1 MAAAEI
7 RIETERLVLRRMRDD
22 DLADYLDCESQPG
35 HTLYLSREP
44 YTEEE
49 ARKFIATSRDLPL
62 EAEGTYLHLA
72 IEHKTTGRVIGTSCI
87 KVTSRAHRQGDM
99 GWFLHAGCRGQ
110 GLATE
115 ASRAML
121 EFAFTTLDL
130 HRITAHCD
138 GENERSLLMAERLGM
153 QREAFFRETV
163 FFGGEWHSQHGLSIL
178 RREWETGQG
187 RGG

>member
-1 MAAAEI
+1 MAAAGI

-49 ARKFIATSRDLPL
+49 ARKFIAASRDLPL
-62 EAEGTYLHLA
+62 DAEGAYLHLA
-72 IEHKTTGRVIGTSCI
+72 IEHKATGRVIGTSCI

-99 GWFLHAGCRGQ
+99 GWFLHADCRGQ

-163 FFGGEWHSQHGLSIL
+163 FFDGEWHSQHGLSIL
-178 RREWETGQG
+178 RREWEAGQG
-187 RGG
+187 RRG

>member
-1 MAAAEI
+1 MSEI
-7 RIETERLVLRRMRDD
+7 RIETERLILRRMRDE
-22 DLADYLDCESQPG
+22 DLAEYLDCESQPG
-35 HTLYLSREP
+35 HTQYLSREP

-62 EAEGTYLHLA
+62 DAEGVYLHLA
-72 IEHKTTGRVIGTSCI
+72 VEHKATGRVIGTTCI
-87 KVTSRAHRQGDM
+87 KVTSRVHGQGDM

-138 GENERSLLMAERLGM
+138 GENTRSRLMAERLGM

-163 FFGGEWHSQHGLSIL
+163 FFDGEWHSQHGLAIL
-178 RREWETGQG
+178 REEWEAGAG
-187 RGG
+187 PGA

>member
-1 MAAAEI
+1 MAAAGI

-62 EAEGTYLHLA
+62 DAEGVYLHLA
-72 IEHKTTGRVIGTSCI
+72 IEHKATGRVIGTSCI

-138 GENERSLLMAERLGM
+138 GGNERSLLMAERLGM

-163 FFGGEWHSQHGLSIL
+163 FFDGEWHSQHGLSIL
-178 RREWETGQG
+178 RREWEAGQG

>member
-1 MAAAEI
+1 MSEI

-49 ARKFIATSRDLPL
+49 ARSFIATSRDLPL
-62 EAEGTYLHLA
+62 DAEGTYLHLA
-72 IEHKTTGRVIGTSCI
+72 IERKGTGRVIGTSCI
-87 KVTSRAHRQGDM
+87 KVNSRAHRQGDM
-99 GWFLHAGCRGQ
+99 GWFLHAGYRGR

-153 QREAFFRETV
+153 RREAFFRETV

-178 RREWETGQG
+178 RREWEEG

>member
-1 MAAAEI
+1 MSEI
-7 RIETERLVLRRMRDD
+7 RIETERLILRRMRDE
-22 DLADYLDCESQPG
+22 DLADFLEGESQPG
-35 HTLYLSREP
+35 HTQYLSREP

-49 ARKFIATSRDLPL
+49 ARKLHRHLPGS
-62 EAEGTYLHLA
+62 APRRRGRPTCTWRV
-72 IEHKTTGRVIGTSCI
+72 EHKATGRVIGTTCI
-87 KVTSRAHRQGDM
+87 KVTSRAHGQGDM

-138 GENERSLLMAERLGM
+138 GKNSRSRLMAERLGM
-153 QREAFFRETV
+153 LREAFFRETV
-163 FFGGEWHSQHGLSIL
+163 FFDGEWHSQHGLSIL
-178 RREWETGQG
+178 REEWEAGA
-187 RGG
+187 GGGG

>member
-7 RIETERLVLRRMRDD
+7 RIETERLILRRMRDD

-49 ARKFIATSRDLPL
+49 AREFIATSRDLPL
-62 EAEGTYLHLA
+62 DVEGVYLHLA
-72 IEHKTTGRVIGTSCI
+72 IEHKATSRVIGTSCI
-87 KVTSRAHRQGDM
+87 KVTSRAYRQGDM

-138 GENERSLLMAERLGM
+138 AANTRSLLMAERLGM

-163 FFGGEWHSQHGLSIL
+163 FFDGEWHSQHGLSIL
-178 RREWETGQG
+178 RREWEEG